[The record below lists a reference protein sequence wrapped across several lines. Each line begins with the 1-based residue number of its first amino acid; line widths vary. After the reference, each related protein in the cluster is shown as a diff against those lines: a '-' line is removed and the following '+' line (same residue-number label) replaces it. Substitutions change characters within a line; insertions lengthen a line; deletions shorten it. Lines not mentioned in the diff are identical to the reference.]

1 MSEQDEQSKM
11 GKRVPSATWEG
22 TALKLF
28 KSVESSIAHAFEKGS
43 TPEHL
48 ASEVITGLSKY
59 FGGRVIYIPKGFRY
73 DREQR
78 NKEIYSDWKND
89 ASISDLSKKHGLTSA
104 TTYDIVANFANEE
117 GLKKSKNRF
126 IK

>member
-1 MSEQDEQSKM
+1 MNEEEEQSKK
-11 GKRVPSATWEG
+11 GKRVPSSVWEG
-22 TALKLF
+22 TALELF
-28 KSVESSIAHAFEKGS
+28 KSVESSIAHALEQGS

-78 NKEIYSDWKND
+78 NKEIYCAWKNNV
-89 ASISDLSKKHGLTSA
+89 SISDLSKKHGLTSA
-104 TTYDIVANFANEE
+104 TTYEIVANFAKEE

>member
-1 MSEQDEQSKM
+1 MNEEEGQSRK
-11 GKRVPSATWEG
+11 GKRVPSTTWEG
-22 TALKLF
+22 TALELF
-28 KSVESSIAHAFEKGS
+28 KSVESSIAYALEQGS

-48 ASEVITGLSKY
+48 ASEVVTGLSKY

-78 NKEIYSDWKND
+78 NNEIYGAWKCDVSVSD
-89 ASISDLSKKHGLTSA
+89 ISKKYGLTSA
-104 TTYDIVANFANEE
+104 TTYEIIASFAKEE